1 MKITFQY
8 TKQEYARACWMHTK
22 GFLSLKLD
30 AVMFSIGLICTGWM
44 LSAGEVLWGIL
55 SLGFLGVF
63 TLFLVAARFIIPYY
77 VYNNYIL
84 HRGEYYLEFTE
95 EGIHFKAEDIDS
107 KLNWPIY
114 QSVLSGR
121 EHYLLYYG
129 GKKQYTII
137 PKRVFDCR
145 PQLEAF
151 EALLR
156 QKINDHTVI
165 S

>member
-1 MKITFQY
+1 
-8 TKQEYARACWMHTK
+8 MHTK

-55 SLGFLGVF
+55 LLGSWEFLPYSWWPHD
-63 TLFLVAARFIIPYY
+63 LSSSYY

-107 KLNWPIY
+107 KLNWPKNPY